1 MVAGSG
7 YCIVLT
13 LVDGT
18 STEALYFCCDV
29 LKKYSE
35 CALQNLRTVKF
46 AMRQNFVMNFVK
58 SWLIRH
64 VSAGA
69 LR

>member
-13 LVDGT
+13 LVDGP
-18 STEALYFCCDV
+18 STEALYFCSDV

-35 CALQNLRTVKF
+35 CALQILNAVKF
-46 AMRQNFVMNFVK
+46 AMRLEFCMNFVK

-64 VSAGA
+64 VSGGA